1 MAAVP
6 HARVS
11 MPARPAYAD
20 SVLEALLVHARYQP
34 DACALRSER
43 HKVSYSALLDHVLD
57 LAERLEQANVEVIAL
72 ALDNGPAWVL
82 ADLAAQVARVTVV
95 PLPPFFTPSQ
105 VRHVLASSRAEAIVS
120 DAAARSLQGLDTAAA
135 QPLGMGLSLALLD
148 RSKDPAP
155 HRPLPSGTSKIS
167 YTSGTTGQPKG
178 VCLAQPMLDR
188 VAHSICLAT
197 AGIPL
202 RRHLAVLPLAT
213 LLENVAGLYAPLL
226 QGGEVVLPKL
236 ATLGFDG
243 AAHFDVDAF
252 LTSLDTY
259 LPDSLIL
266 LPQLLAVLVQA
277 IEQGACVPES
287 LRFIAVGGGCV
298 PRSLLERADRLGL
311 PVYEGYG
318 LTECGSVVALNT
330 PAARRLGSVGRPL
343 AHVRI
348 AIAAD
353 AEIRVAGSAMLGT
366 IGEPAPAAPHEI
378 PTGDLGHLDG
388 QGYLYIDGRRKNI
401 FITSYGR
408 NVAPEWIEAELVQ
421 QPHIAQ
427 AVVFGEGRPW
437 NAAVIVPRGIIG
449 SRPRSDAERT
459 TAGTTPARRAADAEL
474 DAAIA
479 ADIARANAQLPAY
492 ARIARWIVARRPFS
506 PADGLTTANGRNRRD
521 ALWQAYSGAL
531 EPLWTE
537 A

>member
-6 HARVS
+6 NAFAS

-20 SVLEALLVHARYQP
+20 SVLEALLVHARYRP

-43 HKVSYSALLDHVLD
+43 LTVSYSAVLDHVLD
-57 LAERLEQANVEVIAL
+57 LAERLEQASVEVIAL
-72 ALDNGPAWVL
+72 ALDNGPAGVL
-82 ADLAAQVARVTVV
+82 ADLAAQVARIAVV

-105 VRHVLASSRAEAIVS
+105 VRHVLASSRAEGIVS
-120 DAAARSLQGLDTAAA
+120 DAAARPLQSLDTAVA

-155 HRPLPSGTSKIS
+155 HGPLPDGTSKIS

-213 LLENVAGLYAPLL
+213 LLENVAGVYAPLL
-226 QGGEVVLPKL
+226 QGGEVVLPNL
-236 ATLGFDG
+236 AALGFDG
-243 AAHFDVDAF
+243 AARFDVDAF
-252 LTSLDTY
+252 LTNLDTY
-259 LPDSLIL
+259 VPDSLIL
-266 LPQLLAVLVQA
+266 LPQLLAVLVKA

-318 LTECGSVVALNT
+318 LTECGSVVALNS

-348 AIAAD
+348 ATGPD
-353 AEIRVAGSAMLGT
+353 AEIRVAGSSMLGYV
-366 IGEPAPAAPHEI
+366 GDPAPVPREI
-378 PTGDLGHLDG
+378 ATGDLGHLDE
-388 QGYLYIDGRRKNI
+388 QGFLYIDGRRKNI

-437 NAAVIVPRGIIG
+437 NAAVIVPRGIAG
-449 SRPRSDAERT
+449 SRTRSDAESNADG
-459 TAGTTPARRAADAEL
+459 TAPALRVTDAGL

-492 ARIARWIVARRPFS
+492 ARIARWLVAGRPFS

-531 EPLWTE
+531 ESLWTE